1 MPIEEGRIDVY
12 REVRLSNT
20 RTVFKNTFVL
30 FIAQIAAMVISFFC
44 LMYMGRYLGPKN
56 FGVITLAIA
65 FSNFFVGFGDLG
77 LTTVLTRDISR
88 DFDKAITYMSNA
100 ATIKLIM
107 MICIFGLIILTAF
120 LTGYTA
126 EVIHAIILIA
136 LSAVLMNFA
145 QIYFS
150 LFQAV
155 EKMEFQGLIQIPVI
169 LSALLSGRILHRKC
183 SFRLFNN
190 LRVERDIW
198 IYLLK
203 ESIPFGL
210 SAIFVGV
217 YMWFDTMLLSFIKGE
232 QSVGYYNAANKIV
245 MVFNVI
251 PLSIVGAI
259 FPLMARLHSENS
271 DYLKSSFN
279 RAFKYMVIAGLP
291 IATGITLLA
300 DRIITVVF
308 GTNYQA
314 SVLPLQILIWPEFFI
329 FCSLVSVVL
338 LNSIGKQFM
347 VTIQCIGAACV
358 SLIIN
363 LSLIPLYDYIGTC
376 IANFATYLLSFL
388 FLIIICEKSGFNLL
402 NKSNLL
408 LVLKVCAALFIMG
421 LYVTYFS
428 VLNIMLLIST
438 SALVYFIILILVKG
452 IDKSDIELV
461 KGLFRMESHD

>member
-1 MPIEEGRIDVY
+1 
-12 REVRLSNT
+12 
-20 RTVFKNTFVL
+20 
-30 FIAQIAAMVISFFC
+30 MVISFFC

-155 EKMEFQGLIQIPVI
+155 EKMEFQGLIQILYAILLLCGVLFAVNSNLGVNGIAVSYLASSVVAVI